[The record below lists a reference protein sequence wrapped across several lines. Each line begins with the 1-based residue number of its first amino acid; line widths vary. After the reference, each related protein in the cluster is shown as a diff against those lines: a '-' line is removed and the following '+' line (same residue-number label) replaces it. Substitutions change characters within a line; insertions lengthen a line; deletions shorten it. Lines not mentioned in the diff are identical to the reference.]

1 MRLFKAQQAGEQTKI
16 AATKESEAIIS
27 KAKAQADV
35 IVNDAIEKAR
45 HLSFKLKI

>member
-1 MRLFKAQQAGEQTKI
+1 VAAIFVCSPAKI

-45 HLSFKLKI
+45 HLSKRITY